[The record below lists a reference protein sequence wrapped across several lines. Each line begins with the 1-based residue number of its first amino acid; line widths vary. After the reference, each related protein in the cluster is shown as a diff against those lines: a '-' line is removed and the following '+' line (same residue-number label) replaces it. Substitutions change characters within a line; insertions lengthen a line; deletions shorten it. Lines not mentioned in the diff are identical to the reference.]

1 MTQTLK
7 NTATNVRQ
15 KALRAVDDAGDDAG
29 AQMGDTA
36 REMAASATEAVE
48 TGAETVK
55 RKAADA
61 REAIASGAGAALET
75 ARDAALEQADTLR
88 ATLSD
93 AGERLAVTLE
103 RASVDRA
110 GDLLPARVL
119 TTVADGLS
127 SASQALRERSVGE
140 LATDVRALAR
150 RHPGA
155 FMAAAAV
162 AGFAAARFVRAS
174 AARRLA
180 ERELEAGRGPRV

>member
-7 NTATNVRQ
+7 KTAEEAGK
-15 KALRAVDDAGDDAG
+15 KALRAADEAGDKMG
-29 AQMGDTA
+29 AAA
-36 REMAASATEAVE
+36 REVAASATEAAE
-48 TGAETVK
+48 TGVETVK
-55 RKAADA
+55 RKATDA
-61 REAIASGAGAALET
+61 RDSIVSGAGAALET
-75 ARDAALEQADTLR
+75 ARDVALEKADAMR
-88 ATLSD
+88 ETLSD
-93 AGERLAVTLE
+93 AGARLAATLE
-103 RASVDRA
+103 RASADRA
-110 GDLLPARVL
+110 VDVLPARVL

-162 AGFAAARFVRAS
+162 AGFVAARFVRAS

-180 ERELEAGRGPRV
+180 ERGHEADRGPRV